1 MHSLTGIQSHLIA
14 LNIITQTA
22 KLTPIPP
29 QNFFT
34 PIRLNGLQ
42 FRRKVP
48 AFLSCSIKTTPRATL
63 SDSADFE
70 IMERDWSFLEKNSS
84 NGKMKRVVDAAQVE
98 QDSRAVVCLGTQK
111 FVDYLCMT
119 TPCVLSVMHYSLL
132 ELANIKEKHDSVKC
146 RQGDIV
152 GMPSSL
158 PLLDVVFINCLPALN
173 HPLPRIL
180 DAVVRRC
187 VPGARLIISD
197 TQGRDQ
203 LRVHKKD
210 NPDVIT
216 GDLPDR
222 LELEK
227 VLRRYPLQL
236 ISFSDE
242 ADFYLAV
249 LKVYEDENS
258 KA

>member
-1 MHSLTGIQSHLIA
+1 MHSLIGIPSHLIA
-14 LNIITQTA
+14 LNVKTQTT
-22 KLTPIPP
+22 KLPPKPP
-29 QNFFT
+29 QYFFT

-42 FRRKVP
+42 YRGKVL
-48 AFLSCSIKTTPRATL
+48 AFSLCNFKTTPKATL
-63 SDSADFE
+63 SDSTAFE
-70 IMERDWSFLEKNSS
+70 FMDRDWSFLEQNSS

-98 QDSRAVVCLGTQK
+98 QNSRVVVCLGTQQ

-119 TPCVLSVMHYSLL
+119 NPCVLSVMHYSLL

-152 GMPSSL
+152 GMPSSS
-158 PLLDVVFINCLPALN
+158 PPLDVVFINCLPALN
-173 HPLPRIL
+173 HSLPRIFEAL
-180 DAVVRRC
+180 VRRC
-187 VPGARLIISD
+187 APGARLIISD

-203 LRVHKKD
+203 LRVHKKY

-216 GDLPDR
+216 GDLPDQV
-222 LELEK
+222 ELEK
-227 VLRRYPLQL
+227 VLWRYPLQL

-249 LKVYEDENS
+249 LKVCEDENS
-258 KA
+258 KT